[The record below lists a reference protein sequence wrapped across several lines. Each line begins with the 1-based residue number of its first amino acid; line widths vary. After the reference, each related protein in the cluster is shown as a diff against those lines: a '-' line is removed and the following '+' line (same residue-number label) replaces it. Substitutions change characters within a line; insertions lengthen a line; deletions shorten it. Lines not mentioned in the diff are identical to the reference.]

1 MNDRMTEEEL
11 QARLRNLHGSVTL
24 SQKDARALE
33 SLSRTGVFA
42 PTSQTPR
49 RGTSRR
55 NLLLQVAGG
64 VATVAVG
71 GAVAVAIL
79 LSHGHLRQN
88 PVPQSNGIEQALSAG
103 APAAIGPTP
112 ARSFVWLT
120 GVITD
125 PPQPSGGQSARIT
138 GTSVAVVDWSGVVR
152 YRFQLPHPA
161 AGDVPTGIQAI
172 STDGT
177 RALLDDGTVLDQ
189 TGAVVGKIPLLK
201 MPGQPGNSMRWMSDG
216 KHVCAATSNEPV
228 APYVAP
234 APKGQPNP
242 SPLPVPP
249 YARAGAD
256 HSLTLKVFGLDGSV
270 RTVAT
275 VGSGPLGVG
284 SGFFGD
290 SVGVLACNPT
300 TDLAVVARYHDADTS
315 AAGRQSSTNMT
326 VSLWA
331 IKLSTGAV
339 LFHTPETRMA
349 LGRAFFFGSE
359 NGRLAV
365 QFLWNSKVWGSE
377 TDVVL
382 EMPSGRV
389 VPVLDAEASSDT
401 PGLSSDGTRILRRVV
416 NLGGTT
422 TELKLIDASDGR
434 VIRRVTI
441 PGIHGATAVAL
452 PGGSAFML
460 QVENY
465 LALVDGNGGVT
476 LLHPDVTLSGPGNTG
491 PGGVGLTWS
500 GVQG

>member
-1 MNDRMTEEEL
+1 MTQRVTEEEL
-11 QARLRNLHGSVTL
+11 QARLRRLHESVRL
-24 SQKDARALE
+24 SQKDAHALE
-33 SLSRTGVFA
+33 SLSRTSVFA
-42 PTSQTPR
+42 PASQTPS
-49 RGTSRR
+49 RGGSRR

-79 LSHGHLRQN
+79 VSHGYLRQN
-88 PVPQSNGIEQALSAG
+88 SLPQPNGIEQALSAG

-125 PPQPSGGQSARIT
+125 PPQPSGNQGARVT
-138 GTSVAVVDWSGVVR
+138 GMTVAVLDWAGAVR

-161 AGDVPTGIQAI
+161 AGDVPTGILAI

-189 TGAVVGKIPLLK
+189 TGAVVGKIPSLK
-201 MPGQPGNSMRWMSDG
+201 RAGQPGNSMRWMSDG
-216 KHVCAATSNEPV
+216 KHICSAVSNEPV
-228 APYVAP
+228 TPFVAP
-234 APKGQPNP
+234 PPKGQPNP
-242 SPLPVPP
+242 SPLPVAP
-249 YARAGAD
+249 YAKPGAD
-256 HSLTLKVFGLDGSV
+256 HSMNLKVFGLDGSV

-275 VGSGPLGVG
+275 VGSGPLTGG

-315 AAGRQSSTNMT
+315 AAGQQSTTNMT

-331 IKLSTGAV
+331 IRLSTGAV
-339 LFHTPETRMA
+339 LYHTPETRMA

-359 NGRLAV
+359 NGKLAV
-365 QFLWNSKVWGSE
+365 EFLWNSKVWGSE

-389 VPVLDAEASSDT
+389 VPVLDAEASPDT
-401 PGLSSDGTRILRRVV
+401 AGLSSDGTRILRRVV
-416 NLGGTT
+416 NQAGTT

-441 PGIHGATAVAL
+441 PGIHGAAAVAL
-452 PGGSAFML
+452 PGGSAFMV
-460 QVENY
+460 QVDGY
-465 LALVDGNGGVT
+465 LAVVDGNGGIT
-476 LLHPDVTLSGPGNTG
+476 LLHPDVSLNGF
-491 PGGVGLTWS
+491 GGVGLTWS

>member
-1 MNDRMTEEEL
+1 MTQRVTDEEL
-11 QARLRNLHGSVTL
+11 QQRLRGLHASVTL

-33 SLSRTGVFA
+33 NLSRTSVFA
-42 PTSQTPR
+42 PAHETLGRARTR
-49 RGTSRR
+49 RHV
-55 NLLLQVAGG
+55 LLQVAGG
-64 VATVAVG
+64 LATVAVG

-88 PVPQSNGIEQALSAG
+88 PVTQSNGIEEALSAG

-125 PPQPSGGQSARIT
+125 PPQPSGNQGARIT
-138 GTSVAVVDWSGVVR
+138 GTSVAVLDWSGAVR

-189 TGAVVGKIPLLK
+189 TGAVVGKIRSLK
-201 MPGQPGNSMRWMSDG
+201 MTGQPGNSMRWMSDG
-216 KHVCAATSNEPV
+216 THVCAAVSNEPV
-228 APYVAP
+228 VPFVAP
-234 APKGQPNP
+234 PPKGQPNP

-249 YARAGAD
+249 YAKPGAD
-256 HSLTLKVFGLDGSV
+256 HSVSLKVFGLDGGT

-275 VGSGPLGVG
+275 VGSGPLSEG

-290 SVGVLACNPT
+290 SVGVLACNAT
-300 TDLAVVARYHDADTS
+300 SDLAVVARYHDADTS
-315 AAGRQSSTNMT
+315 AAGQQSTTNMT

-339 LFHTPETRMA
+339 LLHTAETRMA

-359 NGRLAV
+359 NGKLAV
-365 QFLWNSKVWGSE
+365 EFLWNSKVWGSE

-389 VPVLDAEASSDT
+389 VPVLDSEASPDT
-401 PGLSSDGTRILRRVV
+401 AGLSSDGTRILRRVV
-416 NLGGTT
+416 NQAGTT

-434 VIRRVTI
+434 VIRRVAI

-452 PGGSAFML
+452 PGGSAFMV
-460 QVENY
+460 QVEGY
-465 LALVDGNGGVT
+465 LALVDRNGGVT
-476 LLHPDVTLSGPGNTG
+476 LLHPDVTLSGPGNAG
-491 PGGVGLTWS
+491 PGSVGLTWP

>member
-1 MNDRMTEEEL
+1 
-11 QARLRNLHGSVTL
+11 
-24 SQKDARALE
+24 
-33 SLSRTGVFA
+33 
-42 PTSQTPR
+42 
-49 RGTSRR
+49 
-55 NLLLQVAGG
+55 LLLQVAGG
-64 VATVAVG
+64 LATVAVG

-88 PVPQSNGIEQALSAG
+88 PLTQANGIEQALTAG

-120 GVITD
+120 GVVTD
-125 PPQPSGGQSARIT
+125 PAQPTGNQGARVT
-138 GTSVAVVDWSGVVR
+138 GMRVAVIDWSGTVR
-152 YRFQLPHPA
+152 YRFQLPHPT
-161 AGDVPTGIQAI
+161 AGDVPTAIQTI

-189 TGAVVGKIPLLK
+189 TGAVVGRIPSLK
-201 MPGQPGNSMRWMSDG
+201 MTGMPGNSIRWMSDG
-216 KHVCAATSNEPV
+216 KHVCAAVSNEPV
-228 APYVAP
+228 APFVAP
-234 APKGQPNP
+234 PPKGQPNP

-249 YARAGAD
+249 YAKPGAD
-256 HSLTLKVFGLDGSV
+256 HSVSLKVLGLDGSV

-275 VGSGPLGVG
+275 VGSGPLSVG

-315 AAGRQSSTNMT
+315 AAGQQSTTNMT

-339 LFHTPETRMA
+339 LAHTPETRMA

-359 NGRLAV
+359 NGKLAV
-365 QFLWNSKVWGSE
+365 EFLWNSKVWGSE

-382 EMPSGRV
+382 EMPSGRT
-389 VPVLDAEASSDT
+389 VPVLDEEASPDT
-401 PGLSSDGTRILRRVV
+401 AGLSADGTRILRRVV
-416 NLGGTT
+416 NKAGTT

-434 VIRRVTI
+434 VIRRVSI
-441 PGIHGATAVAL
+441 PGIHGAAGVAL

-460 QVENY
+460 QVEGY

-476 LLHPDVTLSGPGNTG
+476 LVHPDVSLSGN
-491 PGGVGLTWS
+491 GGVGLTWS

>member
-1 MNDRMTEEEL
+1 MTRRVTDEEL
-11 QARLRNLHGSVTL
+11 QQRLRRLYGSVTL
-24 SQKDARALE
+24 SQKDAGALE
-33 SLSRTGVFA
+33 RLSETGAFVPA
-42 PTSQTPR
+42 RQTR
-49 RGTSRR
+49 RRNGSRR

-64 VATVAVG
+64 VATVVVG

-88 PVPQSNGIEQALSAG
+88 PLPQANGIEQALSGG
-103 APAAIGPTP
+103 APAVIGPTP

-125 PPQPSGGQSARIT
+125 PLQPSGNQGARIT
-138 GTSVAVVDWSGVVR
+138 GTSVAVLDWSGAVR

-172 STDGT
+172 SSDGT

-189 TGAVVGKIPLLK
+189 TGAVVGKIPSLK
-201 MPGQPGNSMRWMSDG
+201 MTGQPGNSMRWMSDG
-216 KHVCAATSNEPV
+216 KHVCSAVSNEPL
-228 APYVAP
+228 APFATP
-234 APKGQPNP
+234 PPKGQPNP

-249 YARAGAD
+249 YAQPGAD
-256 HSLTLKVFGLDGSV
+256 HSVSLKVLGLDGSV

-290 SVGVLACNPT
+290 SAGVLSCNPT

-315 AAGRQSSTNMT
+315 AAGQQSTTNMT

-331 IKLSTGAV
+331 IKLSTGAI
-339 LFHTPETRMA
+339 LYHTPETRMA

-359 NGRLAV
+359 NGKLAV
-365 QFLWNSKVWGSE
+365 EFLWNSKVWGSE

-382 EMPSGRV
+382 EMPSGRT

-416 NLGGTT
+416 NQGGTT
-422 TELKLIDASDGR
+422 TEYKLVDASDGR

-460 QVENY
+460 EVDGY
-465 LALVDGNGGVT
+465 LGLVDGNGGIT
-476 LLHPDVTLSGPGNTG
+476 LLHPQVSLSGPANAG
-491 PGGVGLTWS
+491 PGGVGLTWP